1 MTTLL
6 IASGAYC
13 DPALAAEFGQLPPS
27 MLPFGGRR
35 LYEWQVTDFKGHY
48 DCILLSVPKSFA
60 LDPADEHWLESAGVR
75 VAWVAD
81 QLSLGHSISAVLSAW
96 AVQGRIDILYGDT
109 LVSGMPLERTDY
121 LATGVIEYSYN
132 WYYPKNASRLGEALC
147 GFLSFS
153 DATLLLSQI
162 DEAQG
167 QFMNA
172 IDGYAEKMPLDLHLT
187 TSWLDLGHIHTYFH
201 SRAQRTTERAFNS
214 LTVADGVVTKRSE
227 HSSKLCG
234 ESRWFSA
241 LPDELKVFAPQHLG
255 EISTADGEFSGY
267 RIEYLPLPS
276 LADLLVFGRLP
287 AGTWRDVFRQCEAFL
302 EASRMEPKDEFD
314 VRGQSHQLFMEKTM
328 DRIAQYEQTH
338 HLRENQTWR
347 INAQP
352 VPSLRMMAETC
363 WKLLDRYDPVSALI
377 HGDLCCSNILY
388 ESRLKRIKL
397 IDPRGT
403 DHDGQ
408 VSVLGDQRYEMAKLA
423 HSLWGGYDFIV
434 AGRATLLRTGS
445 AGNDMTLRIFDDD
458 AAFLRQL
465 FLETSFCGRT
475 PSQWGGLPAAV
486 LLFLS
491 MLPLHEDSPLRQT
504 MLLANAMRLF
514 TELDQ

>member
-1 MTTLL
+1 MNTLL

-27 MLPFGGRR
+27 MLPLGGRR
-35 LYEWQVTDFKGHY
+35 LYEWQVADFKGHY
-48 DCILLSVPKSFA
+48 DRILLSVPKSFV
-60 LDPADEHWLESAGVR
+60 LDPADERWLESAGVS
-75 VAWVAD
+75 VVWVAD

-109 LVSGMPLERTDY
+109 LVSCMPVERTNY

-132 WYYPKNASRLGEALC
+132 WYYPKNASRPSEALC

-153 DATLLLSQI
+153 DATLLVRQI

-167 QFMNA
+167 HFINA
-172 IDGYAEKMPLDLHLT
+172 IDAYAEEIPLELHLT

-201 SRAQRTTERAFNS
+201 SRAQRTTERAFNT
-214 LTVADGVVTKRSE
+214 LTVADGVVTKRSK

-241 LPDELKVFAPQHLG
+241 LPDALKVFAPQHLG
-255 EISTADGEFSGY
+255 EISNADGEFSGY

-287 AGTWRDVFRQCEAFL
+287 TGTWRDVFSQCEAFL
-302 EASRMEPKDEFD
+302 EASRTVSKENFD
-314 VRGQSHQLFMEKTM
+314 VRAQSRQLFMEKTM
-328 DRIAQYEQTH
+328 DRIGQYEQTH
-338 HLRENQTWR
+338 HLREDQTWR
-347 INAQP
+347 INGHAL
-352 VPSLRMMAETC
+352 PSLRMMAEAC
-363 WKLLDRYDPVSALI
+363 CKILDGYETVPALT
-377 HGDLCCSNILY
+377 HGDFCCSNILY

-397 IDPRGT
+397 IDPRGV
-403 DHDGQ
+403 DYDGH

-423 HSLWGGYDFIV
+423 HSLWGSYDFIV
-434 AGRATLLRTGS
+434 AGRATLHRNGR
-445 AGNDMTLRIFDDD
+445 AGEDMTLRIFDDD
-458 AAFLRQL
+458 AASLRRL
-465 FLETSFCGRT
+465 FLETPFCGRT
-475 PSQWGGLPAAV
+475 PSQWGCLPAAV

-491 MLPLHEDSPLRQT
+491 MLPLHEDSPLRQS

-514 TELDQ
+514 TEIDQ